1 MANGAPGAAG
11 LDPRAPAPAQVVWDG
26 PAASCWVVV
35 RPEERA
41 APSGAGQ
48 RKWKWVG
55 SLGTFKVGR
64 LTLYIIYIYN
74 YIYIY
79 ILCFILYYYTYMYI
93 YIYTWIFQ
101 VCFFSSCL
109 LLKGRNFCLIFSESP
124 FVFRIACRE
133 IMKPKLPQPNCSAR
147 HVLIY
152 PNYLNTVSII

>member
-1 MANGAPGAAG
+1 MGAPGAAG

-74 YIYIY
+74 YKYIYIY
-79 ILCFILYYYTYMYI
+79 VYIYMYIYIMFYIILLYI

-101 VCFFSSCL
+101 VCFFSL
-109 LLKGRNFCLIFSESP
+109 
-124 FVFRIACRE
+124 VF
-133 IMKPKLPQPNCSAR
+133 
-147 HVLIY
+147 Y
-152 PNYLNTVSII
+152 

>member
-1 MANGAPGAAG
+1 MGAPGAAG

-64 LTLYIIYIYN
+64 LTLYIIYIIIN
-74 YIYIY
+74 IYI
-79 ILCFILYYYTYMYI
+79 YMYI
-93 YIYTWIFQ
+93 YIMFYIILLYIYIYLDLPGM
-101 VCFFSSCL
+101 FFFSCL

-152 PNYLNTVSII
+152 PNYLNIVSII

>member
-1 MANGAPGAAG
+1 MGAPGAAG

-64 LTLYIIYIYN
+64 LTLYIIYIIIN
-74 YIYIY
+74 I
-79 ILCFILYYYTYMYI
+79 YMYI
-93 YIYTWIFQ
+93 YIY
-101 VCFFSSCL
+101 VY
-109 LLKGRNFCLIFSESP
+109 
-124 FVFRIACRE
+124 
-133 IMKPKLPQPNCSAR
+133 
-147 HVLIY
+147 IY
-152 PNYLNTVSII
+152 I